1 MSCRPVVALP
11 SHGAVT
17 HTPGLLEPL
26 GPGLARLLAPN
37 PSPFTGE
44 GTWVHLTGTDRLAIL
59 DPGPADPAH
68 LDALVAAVAD
78 RPVDTILVTH
88 THRDH
93 SPAALPLS
101 QRLNAPVWGC
111 APLVVPGDQEA
122 GFDTSYAP
130 DRVLADG
137 QIFEAGG
144 ARMEAVHTPGHTS
157 NHLCFAWGDRLFSG
171 DHVMGWSTT
180 VVIPPD
186 GHMGDYMASLQK
198 LQARSETLFH
208 PAHGEAVEDPQRL
221 MRGILGHRL
230 QRERQLL
237 RLVTEAPATL
247 ADLTARAYPALDPRL
262 RPAAEATALAHL
274 VTLEEQG
281 RVRCVQGLWTV

>member
-1 MSCRPVVALP
+1 M
-11 SHGAVT
+11 T

-44 GTWVHLTGTDRLAIL
+44 GTWVHLIGTHRLAIL
-59 DPGPADPAH
+59 DPGPADDEH
-68 LDALVAAVAD
+68 LDALVAAVAG
-78 RPVDTILVTH
+78 RPVDAILVTH

-93 SPAALPLS
+93 SPAAAPLS
-101 QRLNAPVWGC
+101 QRLGAPVWGC
-111 APLVVPGDQEA
+111 APLVVPGNQEA
-122 GFDTSYAP
+122 GFDTTYAP
-130 DRVLADG
+130 DRVLFDG
-137 QIFEAGG
+137 QTFEAGG
-144 ARMEAVHTPGHTS
+144 ATIEAVHTPGHTS
-157 NHLCFAWGDRLFSG
+157 NHLCFAWEHRLFSG

-198 LQARSETLFH
+198 LQARSETLYH
-208 PAHGEAVEDPQRL
+208 PAHGEPVADPQRL

-237 RLVTEAPATL
+237 RLVSEAPVPL
-247 ADLTARAYPALDPRL
+247 ADLTLRAYPALDPRL
-262 RPAAEATALAHL
+262 RPAAQATALAHL
-274 VTLEEQG
+274 ITLAERG
-281 RVRCVQGLWTV
+281 AVRCVQGTWTV

>member
-1 MSCRPVVALP
+1 M
-11 SHGAVT
+11 T
-17 HTPGLLEPL
+17 HTPGILEPL

-44 GTWVHLTGTDRLAIL
+44 GTWVHLIGTDRLAII
-59 DPGPADPAH
+59 DPGPVDERH
-68 LDALVAAVAD
+68 LEALVEAVG
-78 RPVDTILVTH
+78 RRRVDAILVTH

-93 SPAALPLS
+93 SPAAAPLA
-101 QRLNAPVWGC
+101 QRLGAPVWGC

-130 DRVLADG
+130 DRILSDG
-137 QIFEAGG
+137 ETVEAGG
-144 ARMEAVHTPGHTS
+144 ATIEAVHTPGHTS
-157 NHLCFAWGDRLFSG
+157 NHLCFAMGHRLFSG

-198 LQARSETLFH
+198 LQVRSETLFH
-208 PAHGEAVEDPQRL
+208 PAHGEPVEDPQRL

-237 RLVTEAPATL
+237 RLVQESPAALTDL
-247 ADLTARAYPALDPRL
+247 ALRAYPALDRRL

-274 VTLEEQG
+274 ITLEERG
-281 RVRCVQGLWTV
+281 AVRCVQGLWKV

>member
-1 MSCRPVVALP
+1 M
-11 SHGAVT
+11 T
-17 HTPGLLEPL
+17 HTPGILQPL
-26 GPGLARLLAPN
+26 GDGLARLLAPN

-44 GTWVHLTGTDRLAIL
+44 GTWAHLIGTERLAIL
-59 DPGPADPAH
+59 DPGPAHPAH
-68 LDALVAAVAD
+68 LDALVAAVAG
-78 RPVDTILVTH
+78 RPVDAILVTH

-93 SPAALPLS
+93 SPAAAPLS
-101 QRLNAPVWGC
+101 ERLGAPVWGC
-111 APLVVPGDQEA
+111 SPLVVPGDQEA

-130 DRVLADG
+130 DRILADG
-137 QIFEAGG
+137 EKIEVGG
-144 ARMEAVHTPGHTS
+144 AQIEAVHTPGHTS
-157 NHLCFAWGDRLFSG
+157 NHLCFAWGHRLFSG
-171 DHVMGWSTT
+171 DHVMAWSTT

-208 PAHGEAVEDPQRL
+208 PAHGEPVEDPQRL

-237 RLVTEAPATL
+237 RLVQGAPASL
-247 ADLTARAYPALDPRL
+247 ADLTARAYPALDPPL

-274 VTLEEQG
+274 ITLEERG
-281 RVRCVQGLWTV
+281 AVTCVQGTWKV